1 MPPGTR
7 LPPERTRATMR
18 RFFGKWGRTAGA
30 VVALAASLH
39 GPGSAQTPDPATEP
53 PYRPGLA
60 SPLRVGTY
68 LAVVRWDAP
77 WLTTNAVA
85 MSLGDRLPLLR
96 TRSRQT
102 EWEIALESVA
112 LGQFDLDAP
121 SFDFINIDFL
131 FRVPVSVRRGAW
143 SAQAALTH
151 WSAHLGDEFL
161 LRSERE
167 RIETSVESIEMVVN
181 RVLPVTPSLDAHL
194 HAGAAWRVRRVPDRV
209 PAFEPRI
216 GVEVSAGSSF
226 APTLRLSPLLAAE
239 VRRTGLADVPWA
251 WSARAGLM
259 IHPGRRGR
267 RSYGV
272 LVHALGGASPHGQYF
287 DRRLSTWGVGLFL
300 R

>member
-1 MPPGTR
+1 M
-7 LPPERTRATMR
+7 
-18 RFFGKWGRTAGA
+18 
-30 VVALAASLH
+30 ALGASLP
-39 GPGSAQTPDPATEP
+39 GPGAAQAPDPGTEP
-53 PYRPGLA
+53 PYRPGMA

-96 TRSRQT
+96 TRSRQA

-131 FRVPVSVRRGAW
+131 FRVPVSVRRGPW

-161 LRSERE
+161 LRSDRE
-167 RIETSVESIEMVVN
+167 RIETSVESVEVGLS
-181 RVLPVTPSLDAHL
+181 RVLPATPSLDAHL
-194 HAGAAWRVRRVPDRV
+194 HAGSAWRIRRVPDRV
-209 PAFEPRI
+209 ATFETRI
-216 GVEVSAGSSF
+216 GVEVSAGGLYG
-226 APTLRLSPLLAAE
+226 PTTRLSPLLAAE

-251 WSARAGLM
+251 WSGRAGVM
-259 IHPGRRGR
+259 IHPGGRGR
-267 RSYGV
+267 RSYGL
-272 LVHALGGASPHGQYF
+272 LVHAMGGASPHGQYF